1 MACTIFFDPS
11 SGDLDCEPII
21 KKSACI
27 FVDALLYPVISVI
40 CAVAFAILLLL
51 KLLFLL
57 IAFPFKACVT
67 ICSRTRDISDLKK
80 HFKCLY
86 SGEMADLRGALL
98 IIPIIGT
105 VVHGALFLK
114 TISDFNDWEDKTSK
128 GVVFMQIPI
137 MQLAVTAGVSK
148 S

>member
-1 MACTIFFDPS
+1 MASIIFFPPPLTE
-11 SGDLDCEPII
+11 LDKQSVT
-21 KKSACI
+21 KKSVCI

-80 HFKCLY
+80 HFECLY
-86 SGEMADLRGALL
+86 SGAIPDLMGALL
-98 IIPIIGT
+98 IIPILGT
-105 VVHGALFLK
+105 VVHGALILK
-114 TISDFNDWEDKTSK
+114 AVDDFNDFEDRTSK
-128 GVVFMQIPI
+128 GIIFMEAPI
-137 MQLAVTAGVSK
+137 MQLAITVGVSHL
-148 S
+148 